1 MEEIFELKLG
11 NLTMETYE
19 KRFFGLLT
27 YADYIKDE
35 KVKIKIFLS
44 GLPTFYRDKIQ
55 YDIPKTIKEVIEKE
69 NICISSIRIRNIR
82 A

>member
-1 MEEIFELKLG
+1 MKEFFELKLV
-11 NLTMETYE
+11 NLTMDAYE
-19 KRFFGLLT
+19 KRFHELLT
-27 YADYIKDE
+27 YADYIKDK
-35 KVKIKIFLS
+35 KVKILRFLS